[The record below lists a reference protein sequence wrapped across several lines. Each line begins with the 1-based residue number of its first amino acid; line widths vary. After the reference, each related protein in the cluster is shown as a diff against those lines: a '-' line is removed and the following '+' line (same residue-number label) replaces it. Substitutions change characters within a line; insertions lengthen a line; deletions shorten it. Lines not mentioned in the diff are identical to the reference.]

1 MLTLHIPSFIWKA
14 ISLKSYMIQLPVEF
28 LYFLLF
34 LISIYII
41 SADINFTVFL
51 RTLFNITVN

>member
-1 MLTLHIPSFIWKA
+1 MLTLHIPSFIWEG

-28 LYFLLF
+28 FYFLLF

-41 SADINFTVFL
+41 SADINFTIFL
-51 RTLFNITVN
+51 RALFNIIVN